1 VGSITGAVLI
11 FLAFSGFGLTTLGG
25 VITGLSGV
33 TSCTALDSGT
43 GTTTALG
50 DTSVMGL
57 GLGSGA

>member
-1 VGSITGAVLI
+1 LI

-43 GTTTALG
+43 GTTAALG
-50 DTSVMGL
+50 DTSMMGLGL